1 MYSYLDDIYVAV
13 HKGNLGKCFKY
24 AQEEGVFQRKASIR
38 MYLGKPIVWF
48 SGGLEI
54 QMG

>member
-1 MYSYLDDIYVAV
+1 MNNPQKMVTDEL
-13 HKGNLGKCFKY
+13 
-24 AQEEGVFQRKASIR
+24 QEEGVFQRKASIR